1 MVIIA
6 PILAMLSRM
15 AGKLLNTIFGWAT
28 VTLFGESPKAGR
40 SSSPSLPWAQ

>member
-28 VTLFGESPKAGR
+28 MTLFERVP
-40 SSSPSLPWAQ
+40 